1 MAQPKGRAFWQRV
14 IADVEAGM
22 VQTEAARRHGV
33 SASGLGY
40 WVRKLRREPP
50 RPAEPRLLPV
60 RITSAPSPSVSRCSL
75 VVDGLRVEF
84 EEGTAPAYV
93 AAVVQALR
101 AC

>member
-1 MAQPKGRAFWQRV
+1 MSQSKGRAFWQRV
-14 IADVEAGM
+14 VADVDAGM
-22 VQTEAARRHGV
+22 AQTEAARKHGV

-40 WVRKLRREPP
+40 WVRRFRREPP

-60 RITSAPSPSVSRCSL
+60 RITSAASASCCRLL
-75 VVDGLRVEF
+75 VNELRFEF
-84 EEGTAPAYV
+84 EEGTSPGYV